1 MFYRAIGIMSGT
13 SLDGLD
19 LVCVDFSFHDGSWS
33 FELEHAETVKF
44 PQELA
49 AKLDKARD
57 FSALH
62 LAHLDIDLGTFI
74 GNSVVDFI
82 RRNDIDTDELVLIAS
97 HGHTV
102 FHQPENRLTL
112 QIGSGQEIARI
123 TGITTVCDFRKKD
136 VLFGGQGAPL
146 VPIGDRDLFAE
157 EYDCEALINLGGFA
171 NITLIK
177 GDLVRAFDIGPCNL
191 VLNKYAKLLGYP
203 YDKGGTLGKNAATK
217 FPSLVQTLNDL
228 PYFKTPLP
236 KSLGAEWLDIHFYPL
251 LDIDELTA
259 QDKLGVCYEV
269 ISDQIAAV
277 LNQEKIKR
285 TLISGGGAKNEY
297 LIDLIKQKTNTEI
310 IIPEPEIID
319 YKEAIVFAYLGV
331 LFMEAEP
338 NCLSSVTGAS
348 EDVCGGVMFGG

>member
-1 MFYRAIGIMSGT
+1 
-13 SLDGLD
+13 
-19 LVCVDFSFHDGSWS
+19 
-33 FELEHAETVKF
+33 
-44 PQELA
+44 
-49 AKLDKARD
+49 
-57 FSALH
+57 

-82 RRNDIDTDELVLIAS
+82 RRNDIDTDELDLIAS

-112 QIGSGQEIARI
+112 QIGAGQEIARI

-191 VLNKYAKLLGYP
+191 VLNKYAKLLGAS
-203 YDKGGTLGKNAATK
+203 YDKGGALGRSASNKY
-217 FPSLVQTLNDL
+217 PMLVQTLNGL
-228 PYFKTPLP
+228 SYFRTPFP
-236 KSLGAEWLDIHFYPL
+236 KSLGVEWLDKHFYPL

-269 ISDQIAAV
+269 LSDQIAAV

-297 LIDLIKQKTNTEI
+297 LIDLIKQKTDTEI

-319 YKEAIVFAYLGV
+319 YKEALIFAYLGV
-331 LFMEAEP
+331 LYMDAEP

-348 EDVCGGVMFGG
+348 QDVVGGVMFGA